1 MDLTPQ
7 SLRSGTSDF
16 LFPGLHLLVVW
27 NFAVAQPL
35 FDLFSRTAEFFVL
48 RQSPPLD
55 IILFVF
61 LLSVGLPALSVL
73 VVWGVRVV
81 HAGLSTWL
89 HLLLLGCL
97 SALLALQVLLALQ
110 GFPYVSGMV
119 LLLGAGGIGLLTS
132 VMYHLLSPVRTFC
145 TLLSAGLVLFPS
157 LFLFFS
163 PASTLLFSQSAD
175 IAAVEIENPPPIVL
189 VIFDEFSSISLMDE
203 NHRIDARR
211 YPNFAAFAQ
220 DAIWFR
226 NASTMSS
233 WTPQAVP
240 AILTGSYPLPNRL
253 PTVSGYPRNIFTL
266 LGGTYAFQVHGTIT
280 ELCPHEL
287 CTQLREPWSGRMRAL
302 FSDVS
307 IVYLH
312 LLLPEDQKSGLPSLQ
327 ARWKDFA
334 DSPALVSPAEER
346 QIPAHVWKA
355 LQDSLLAQLDLRLD
369 RPQIFRN
376 FLHAIRPTHQP
387 TLHYLHML
395 LPHVPY
401 EYLRSGQTYSVDGG
415 HPGITK
421 EIWSGDVWATTQSY
435 QRYLLQVGFVD
446 TLLGQLIAHLKAADL
461 YEKSLIVITADH
473 GVSFRPHDNRRSV
486 TKTNFAD
493 IMAVPLFVKAPFQ
506 SQGEILDHNV
516 ETIDILSTIADI
528 LGIKLPW
535 SVDGYSAFS
544 PEPRART
551 EKASSIS
558 TQIALDQFNTA
569 VREAVSRQ
577 AALFPPDDPVVPHA
591 SPLGLVGQRI
601 QDMPMSDDAQF
612 AITIDQLKHFA
623 QVDPEAR
630 FLPTHITGT
639 LHSEEFRFIALALNG
654 TVRVVTRPWSFAVK
668 GKYGRWSA
676 LLDAQFF
683 RPGKNTLEVFGVMT
697 HARLATLARGTGS
710 PQHLRVFQPQTEE
723 QKYWHGE
730 ESS

>member
-1 MDLTPQ
+1 MGLTPQ

-211 YPNFAAFAQ
+211 YPNFATFAQ

-266 LGGTYAFQVHGTIT
+266 LGGTYASRPTA
-280 ELCPHEL
+280 P
-287 CTQLREPWSGRMRAL
+287 LRNYVRMNYAL
-302 FSDVS
+302 SS
-307 IVYLH
+307 
-312 LLLPEDQKSGLPSLQ
+312 E
-327 ARWKDFA
+327 
-334 DSPALVSPAEER
+334 SPG
-346 QIPAHVWKA
+346 AHVCG
-355 LQDSLLAQLDLRLD
+355 
-369 RPQIFRN
+369 P
-376 FLHAIRPTHQP
+376 
-387 TLHYLHML
+387 
-395 LPHVPY
+395 
-401 EYLRSGQTYSVDGG
+401 
-415 HPGITK
+415 
-421 EIWSGDVWATTQSY
+421 
-435 QRYLLQVGFVD
+435 
-446 TLLGQLIAHLKAADL
+446 
-461 YEKSLIVITADH
+461 
-473 GVSFRPHDNRRSV
+473 SFR
-486 TKTNFAD
+486 
-493 IMAVPLFVKAPFQ
+493 M
-506 SQGEILDHNV
+506 
-516 ETIDILSTIADI
+516 
-528 LGIKLPW
+528 
-535 SVDGYSAFS
+535 
-544 PEPRART
+544 
-551 EKASSIS
+551 
-558 TQIALDQFNTA
+558 
-569 VREAVSRQ
+569 
-577 AALFPPDDPVVPHA
+577 
-591 SPLGLVGQRI
+591 
-601 QDMPMSDDAQF
+601 
-612 AITIDQLKHFA
+612 
-623 QVDPEAR
+623 
-630 FLPTHITGT
+630 
-639 LHSEEFRFIALALNG
+639 
-654 TVRVVTRPWSFAVK
+654 
-668 GKYGRWSA
+668 
-676 LLDAQFF
+676 
-683 RPGKNTLEVFGVMT
+683 
-697 HARLATLARGTGS
+697 
-710 PQHLRVFQPQTEE
+710 
-723 QKYWHGE
+723 
-730 ESS
+730 